1 MVIFA
6 ASQRHLPVRSGET
19 EREEGRERGG
29 KEERREG
36 REERERGE
44 RWREERRGRRK
55 VRQRCDKIQ
64 MFHKPPT
71 LMSGR
76 RTLSVNV

>member
-1 MVIFA
+1 MQLARDIYQLGV
-6 ASQRHLPVRSGET
+6 
-19 EREEGRERGG
+19 ERLR
-29 KEERREG
+29 ERREG

-64 MFHKPPT
+64 MFNKPPT

>member
-29 KEERREG
+29 KGERREG
-36 REERERGE
+36 REEGRERREGE
-44 RWREERRGRRK
+44 RREMEGGK
-55 VRQRCDKIQ
+55 VREKKSKTE
-64 MFHKPPT
+64 M
-71 LMSGR
+71 
-76 RTLSVNV
+76 